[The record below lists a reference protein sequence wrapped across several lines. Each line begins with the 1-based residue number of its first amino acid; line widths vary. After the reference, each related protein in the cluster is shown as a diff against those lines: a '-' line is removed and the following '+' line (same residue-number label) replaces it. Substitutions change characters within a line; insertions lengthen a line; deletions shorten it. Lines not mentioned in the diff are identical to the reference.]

1 MRELF
6 EKMETNKVEDTLNR
20 FEKIKKSE
28 FSIINNKILSTNK
41 LKNIIYKIITK
52 FNKNEIKSNSIKI
65 LELIKYLYELLKVKN
80 EEIKNDN

>member
-1 MRELF
+1 
-6 EKMETNKVEDTLNR
+6 METNKVEDTLNR

>member
-1 MRELF
+1 
-6 EKMETNKVEDTLNR
+6 METNKVEDTLNR

-28 FSIINNKILSTNK
+28 FSFVNNKILSTNK

>member
-28 FSIINNKILSTNK
+28 FSFVNNKILSTNK